1 VQNKHAFF
9 KKIDSLPKGPE
20 WTCEIFEIT
29 GDRKDE
35 NGDAIV
41 EDVELWRRDPVAVV
55 LNSFVIFLGEDLLVL
70 NGFSPGLLNPYR
82 EGYFSHGMINQVF
95 S

>member
-1 VQNKHAFF
+1 MMKGQ
-9 KKIDSLPKGPE
+9 DS
-20 WTCEIFEIT
+20 
-29 GDRKDE
+29 
-35 NGDAIV
+35 
-41 EDVELWRRDPVAVV
+41 VV